1 MNSKLINRNF
11 WSDLIHLKLKDK
23 VIFKTIGSRLIA
35 AFTFIALMVLL
46 VSLVAITTWNM
57 LQNQVDTMIDN
68 NIPTLKGSYQL
79 ERSSSKLQSN
89 LNQVYSTTNLI
100 RSSQLKTIL
109 YEDLDEI
116 LTRLERLGVNVLRSA
131 SVFHDTEVQV
141 IGIDDMDD
149 AGQVGRELGKL
160 DVDTDRYVILL
171 YHRPRGLEDAA
182 AAGVDLML
190 SGHTHNGQIFPFNL
204 IVRRVFEHIVGIY
217 RHGSTTLYVSQGTGT
232 WGPVLRFGTRAE
244 ITQFFV
250 TPSEG
255 ET

>member
-1 MNSKLINRNF
+1 MVKTIPLS
-11 WSDLIHLKLKDK
+11 SDK
-23 VIFKTIGSRLIA
+23 VTAPRRFVQITDVHIGSRSSRFLEQIV
-35 AFTFIALMVLL
+35 FEINRVEPDFVCITGDFIDQTGVSEAEL
-46 VSLVAITTWNM
+46 VSLRSITCPVYFSIGNH
-57 LQNQVDTMIDN
+57 
-68 NIPTLKGSYQL
+68 
-79 ERSSSKLQSN
+79 ER
-89 LNQVYSTTNLI
+89 
-100 RSSQLKTIL
+100 

-116 LTRLERLGVNVLRSA
+116 LTRLERLGVIVLRSA

-141 IGIDDMDD
+141 IGVDDMDD